1 MKIKITI
8 ENFTISTKL
17 SKSIQVKDLLKQIKN
32 SKIINSN
39 GDEFKLLDNNYIIL
53 EETEFLKVPEEKI
66 ENKSNEK
73 STLQK
78 NSFFIN
84 SNKSNNINDNNN
96 NKQFFQKPEEDTRFY
111 LIKYP
116 KLNNKKYSDPEDFKT
131 ANAKS
136 SHKKV
141 DIEDLIMKTTNAK
154 AKIDTSIFKHT
165 ELSSAERLNLIDELI
180 NSSLENIMGEIP
192 NAPLQRNISQG
203 SQNISQLLSIL
214 RPIIGSD
221 MSEGDYVINR
231 SRGPGSIIIN
241 RAGYSRAPLAP
252 DESLVNNLKE
262 MGFPEEQ
269 CHRALVMGRNNIS
282 RATDLLL
289 SGDLDYLP
297 SEK

>member
-1 MKIKITI
+1 MKIKIII

-73 STLQK
+73 STPQK

-96 NKQFFQKPEEDTRFY
+96 TQFFEKPEDDTRFY

-136 SHKKV
+136 SQKKEE
-141 DIEDLIMKTTNAK
+141 IEDLIMKTTNAK
-154 AKIDTSIFKHT
+154 AKIDTSTFKQT
-165 ELSSAERLNLIDELI
+165 ERSSAERLNLIDELI
-180 NSSLENIMGEIP
+180 NSSLGNIMGEIP
-192 NAPLQRNISQG
+192 NAPLRGNISQG

-221 MSEGDYVINR
+221 MSEGDFVINR
-231 SRGPGSIIIN
+231 SSRGPGSIIIN
-241 RAGYSRAPLAP
+241 RAGYSRAPVAP

-269 CHRALVMGRNNIS
+269 CHRALVMGRNDIS